1 MSERKVLNKY
11 YPPDFDPAKIPR
23 GPKGRNSTFIIRLM
37 APCNMRCTTC
47 GEYIYKGRK
56 FNARKEDVDDMN
68 HLGLRIY
75 RFYIKCTACLG
86 EISFRTDPANTDYV
100 LEAGATRNF
109 EALAKAEKQAELEA
123 KAYQEELESN
133 PMKMLEERT
142 EQSRNEMERLEAIE
156 ELQELNKREARIN
169 YDGMLVKYDEIR
181 DKEKEQ
187 KRVDEEA
194 EDEKFIK
201 DWKEGKKIKRL
212 VDADSSS
219 SDEDEKPKKVA
230 KVSSGMFSKKPAS
243 GGASSHSVTDVLT
256 SAPSSS
262 SGGMFKK
269 PGASAPTTSAPPS
282 APSQPEKKPP
292 AWAKSVG
299 GFGVKKSSSLGI
311 VKKNSLGVIVKKK
324 S

>member
-1 MSERKVLNKY
+1 M
-11 YPPDFDPAKIPR
+11 
-23 GPKGRNSTFIIRLM
+23 
-37 APCNMRCTTC
+37 
-47 GEYIYKGRK
+47 
-56 FNARKEDVDDMN
+56 
-68 HLGLRIY
+68 
-75 RFYIKCTACLG
+75 
-86 EISFRTDPANTDYV
+86 
-100 LEAGATRNF
+100 
-109 EALAKAEKQAELEA
+109 
-123 KAYQEELESN
+123 
-133 PMKMLEERT
+133 
-142 EQSRNEMERLEAIE
+142 
-156 ELQELNKREARIN
+156 
-169 YDGMLVKYDEIR
+169 KYDEIR

-230 KVSSGMFSKKPAS
+230 KVTSGMFSKKPAS

-256 SAPSSS
+256 SAPST

-269 PGASAPTTSAPPS
+269 PGASAPTTSASPS